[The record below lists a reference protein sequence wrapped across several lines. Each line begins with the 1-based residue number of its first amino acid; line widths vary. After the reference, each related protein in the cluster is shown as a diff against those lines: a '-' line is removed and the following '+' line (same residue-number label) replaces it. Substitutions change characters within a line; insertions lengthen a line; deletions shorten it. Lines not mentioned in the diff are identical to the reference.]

1 MLGTRSAMI
10 TKLPDNAI
18 GRLVKSKITSGNV
31 DDRYLVYDKSDKSR
45 LGLYYYEN
53 GAYPR
58 KSSVIYDRAN
68 SSVCTLGIDEISD
81 DIFDKTKIFHI
92 SSITLALSPELQ
104 KTALEVIKKF
114 HGAGAKISFD
124 VNYRAALW
132 SEDEARA
139 VIEDVFNYV
148 DFLFV
153 SEETSRRMLRR
164 TGSLEDIM
172 KGYSND
178 FGCSLVATTRRE
190 VVSPM
195 HHNFNSKIYLFCR
208 VFCSHNIS

>member
-1 MLGTRSAMI
+1 MSGAAMLGTRSAMI

-45 LGLYYYEN
+45 LGLYYYETVHILESHPL
-53 GAYPR
+53 YMTVQTHRFVP
-58 KSSVIYDRAN
+58 
-68 SSVCTLGIDEISD
+68 LGIDEISD

-132 SEDEARA
+132 MRGRGK
-139 VIEDVFNYV
+139 
-148 DFLFV
+148 
-153 SEETSRRMLRR
+153 SRNRGR
-164 TGSLEDIM
+164 
-172 KGYSND
+172 
-178 FGCSLVATTRRE
+178 F
-190 VVSPM
+190 
-195 HHNFNSKIYLFCR
+195 
-208 VFCSHNIS
+208 